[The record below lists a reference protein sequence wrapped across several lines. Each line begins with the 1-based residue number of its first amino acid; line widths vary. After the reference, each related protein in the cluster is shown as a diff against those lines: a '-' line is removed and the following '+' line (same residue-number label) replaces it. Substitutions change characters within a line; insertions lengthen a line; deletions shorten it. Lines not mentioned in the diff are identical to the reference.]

1 MWTGDKPSEHGRWGA
16 ATYISKHK
24 DDTLICQW
32 SIAEPSLDFVAC
44 YCKLN
49 FNLLFVCLITALLN
63 VQELS
68 ISLLAFRLVFPK
80 AGHRAIGRVVSW
92 DHGCKLQDVQ
102 TFWFRGQRP
111 WGADQL
117 CRAINRL
124 FACTLLLH
132 DVVTFHIFWTCFL
145 IRGVRRPSWR
155 RFSNVQSFSLD
166 LQYKRQKLSVAS
178 TIPEYSIRFP
188 FRLEI
193 HLLCAFISPWCVS
206 FLSQFDE
213 ANCAHCIQY
222 NISHLL
228 ESYGRLTW
236 MMLFCLSL
244 GRSCHPVLAVQA
256 GVAQREGH
264 MHWFLACMR
273 SCLCS
278 FLLHLW
284 FWFDDLL
291 RIIPIVG
298 WHPVPSTGH

>member
-166 LQYKRQKLSVAS
+166 LQYKRQSCQSHRLFQN
-178 TIPEYSIRFP
+178 IPYDSLLDLRSIYYVPLLARDACPSSRSLMKQTVHTAFNTTFP
-188 FRLEI
+188 
-193 HLLCAFISPWCVS
+193 ISWRVTVGLREWCC
-206 FLSQFDE
+206 F
-213 ANCAHCIQY
+213 ACRWA
-222 NISHLL
+222 
-228 ESYGRLTW
+228 GRATP
-236 MMLFCLSL
+236 F
-244 GRSCHPVLAVQA
+244 
-256 GVAQREGH
+256 
-264 MHWFLACMR
+264 
-273 SCLCS
+273 
-278 FLLHLW
+278 
-284 FWFDDLL
+284 
-291 RIIPIVG
+291 
-298 WHPVPSTGH
+298 